1 MKKQKLANQIVPR
14 WTQSTDLSN
23 VQACFWIRFL
33 IGHPISISLKMKTG
47 YEIDGS
53 DGHIGS
59 FSPAYGDQYPD
70 IIITDES
77 YDSSY
82 DLEDIDVQ
90 YT

>member
-1 MKKQKLANQIVPR
+1 MVGESASSWK
-14 WTQSTDLSN
+14 TFTD
-23 VQACFWIRFL
+23 
-33 IGHPISISLKMKTG
+33 
-47 YEIDGS
+47 YDDS

-70 IIITDES
+70 IIITDDS

>member
-1 MKKQKLANQIVPR
+1 M
-14 WTQSTDLSN
+14 T
-23 VQACFWIRFL
+23 
-33 IGHPISISLKMKTG
+33 TG

-70 IIITDES
+70 IIITDDS

>member
-1 MKKQKLANQIVPR
+1 MDPIDRFINKCPGQFLKLFSDWSANQNAV
-14 WTQSTDLSN
+14 TSCKTFTD
-23 VQACFWIRFL
+23 
-33 IGHPISISLKMKTG
+33 
-47 YEIDGS
+47 YDDS

-70 IIITDES
+70 IIITDDS

>member
-1 MKKQKLANQIVPR
+1 MSRLV
-14 WTQSTDLSN
+14 
-23 VQACFWIRFL
+23 FEFGFL
-33 IGHPISISLKMKTG
+33 IGHPISISLKATTG

-70 IIITDES
+70 IIITDDS